1 MIFAKPSTEVSGV
14 RSSWLTV
21 ERKALLAASASSA
34 AARARR
40 DGDAQVR
47 LGGAARPLDLQLRTA
62 RPDVLVDEQR
72 LAGLDD
78 A

>member
-21 ERKALLAASASSA
+21 DRKELFAASASSA
-34 AARARR
+34 AARAWRGFLKELCVVE
-40 DGDAQVR
+40 GDA
-47 LGGAARPLDLQLRTA
+47 
-62 RPDVLVDEQR
+62 
-72 LAGLDD
+72 D